1 MKVSDTL
8 VMMPNHELPK
18 LSSSPG
24 KDEVL
29 SAQSHISRLADEIQE
44 DEDSIE
50 RFNKVIS
57 NIDSCTDPKK
67 KKILEKSR
75 PEYNSKIKKVQIR
88 LEHKYA
94 ELKRWEEQVVKFND
108 EQEAIELETQANKE
122 KNRLEKE
129 KEFAKTMDALD
140 RAYRLGT
147 DGLALRVE
155 NPNDPDRLEKIN
167 YLHPNEDIHSGDEDP
182 EHKEELS
189 PVLSH
194 KDIRKQKQK
203 ERKERSMSNP

>member
-1 MKVSDTL
+1 M
-8 VMMPNHELPK
+8 
-18 LSSSPG
+18 G
-24 KDEVL
+24 
-29 SAQSHISRLADEIQE
+29 
-44 DEDSIE
+44 
-50 RFNKVIS
+50 
-57 NIDSCTDPKK
+57 
-67 KKILEKSR
+67 
-75 PEYNSKIKKVQIR
+75 IR

-94 ELKRWEEQVVKFND
+94 ELKRWEEQVVKFTD

-194 KDIRKQKQK
+194 KDIRKQKKRAKRTFYEQSLIK
-203 ERKERSMSNP
+203 TKA

>member
-1 MKVSDTL
+1 MKISDTL
-8 VMMPNHELPK
+8 VMMPNHEPPK

-24 KDEVL
+24 KDGIL

-44 DEDSIE
+44 DEDSVE
-50 RFNKVIS
+50 RYTKVLS

-75 PEYNSKIKKVQIR
+75 PEYSSKIKKVQIR
-88 LEHKYA
+88 LNHKYE
-94 ELKRWEEQVVKFND
+94 ELKRWEEQLVEINNV
-108 EQEAIELETQANKE
+108 QEAIELETQANKT
-122 KNRLEKE
+122 KSRLEKE

-140 RAYRLGT
+140 RAYRLDT

-167 YLHPNEDIHSGDEDP
+167 YLHPNEDMHLVDEDP
-182 EHKEELS
+182 EHKEEIS
-189 PVLSH
+189 PILSH
-194 KDIRKQKQK
+194 KNMRKQKQK